1 VLLASGQMN
10 YVALRMLVGERAKY
24 LGLIFSIA
32 FSMFLLENQTSI
44 FAGILKRTASQVV
57 DITDADVWVMDP
69 RTQYFEQ
76 TRALKDTDLF
86 RVRGVP
92 GVRYAVRLFKGTP
105 VARAPDGVFS
115 QTIALGLDDATL
127 AGAPRKMLLGSWKRL
142 REPDAI
148 VIDKAATCSYSPANR
163 CSWAAL
169 WN

>member
-32 FSMFLLENQTSI
+32 FSTFLLENQTSI

-105 VARAPDGVFS
+105 VARARRTACS
-115 QTIALGLDDATL
+115 
-127 AGAPRKMLLGSWKRL
+127 RRRSRSGSMMRRWPARHA
-142 REPDAI
+142 RCCWARGN
-148 VIDKAATCSYSPANR
+148 VCASPMP
-163 CSWAAL
+163 S
-169 WN
+169 